1 MTRIP
6 RHGGLGPLVLAPHSV
21 HTPFVDYRR
30 DRYGNPIHDQD
41 ADRYAALFAALAG
54 AEFAGTGGIE
64 LGGYDQRI
72 AEWLAGWDTPTVGT
86 VVCWLR
92 RIRAASVHD
101 AIRAGHGSKGHRGGD
116 RP

>member
-6 RHGGLGPLVLAPHSV
+6 WHGGLGPLVLAPRSV
-21 HTPFVDYRR
+21 HPPFVDYRR
-30 DRYGNPIHDQD
+30 DRY
-41 ADRYAALFAALAG
+41 AALVAALAG
-54 AEFAGTGGIE
+54 AEFGGTGGIE

-72 AEWLAGWDTPTVGT
+72 AAWLAGWDTPTVGT

-92 RIRAASVHD
+92 RIRAASAHD
-101 AIRAGHGSKGHRGGD
+101 ALRAGHGSRGHRGGD